1 MAVEIAAFVERR
13 REWLA
18 ASRRLGAHIDDCL
31 SCLCEWLPGCDEG
44 HALRQAADEAMD
56 RYSTAVLP

>member
-18 ASRRLGAHIDDCL
+18 ASRRLGAHIDDCFPCSL
-31 SCLCEWLPGCDEG
+31 EWATDCEHGQ
-44 HALRQAADEAMD
+44 ALRAAADAAWDAYED
-56 RYSTAVLP
+56 GVL

>member
-18 ASRRLGAHIDDCL
+18 ACRRLGAHIDGCL
-31 SCLCEWLPGCDEG
+31 SCMCEWLPGCEDG
-44 HALRQAADEAMD
+44 RALRAAADEAWQ
-56 RYSTAVLP
+56 RYDGGAS